1 MFDAFS
7 SREPVSTSLE
17 NALTKRPHLAGTA
30 QSEADDGSGAHLED
44 QSSRHHQTTGAGQSR
59 FTVSCFQ
66 SASVSRLTSFNSAGP
81 VPTPLEAEIGM
92 ISEILFNRFL
102 VQNRHYCTAA
112 PSPTAPL
119 EKPRP
124 TPIGRGFSFSIC
136 WPAGSAPNRA
146 AWSGPIEHETVKL
159 VPRAFRRKHRG
170 SNADKPCHSSPRAP

>member
-1 MFDAFS
+1 
-7 SREPVSTSLE
+7 
-17 NALTKRPHLAGTA
+17 
-30 QSEADDGSGAHLED
+30 
-44 QSSRHHQTTGAGQSR
+44 
-59 FTVSCFQ
+59 
-66 SASVSRLTSFNSAGP
+66 
-81 VPTPLEAEIGM
+81 M

-124 TPIGRGFSFSIC
+124 TPIGRGFSFFDPLAR
-136 WPAGSAPNRA
+136 WFGSKRA

-159 VPRAFRRKHRG
+159 VPRAFHRKHRG